1 MPVDMREWLPE
12 DDLVYVVLDA
22 VAALDLGEFRR
33 RYRADGHGR
42 AASGP
47 EMMVALL
54 LYGYCQGERSSRVIE
69 KRCARDVAYRVIAG
83 GLHPDHA
90 TIARFRVL
98 SRPKIGFGSSLAR
111 VPRASGGVR
120 VFVDQAAQDRFSAD
134 LPCIDV
140 GHGAAE
146 GVRFAV
152 GDTLGNA
159 LVRAR
164 AVL

>member
-1 MPVDMREWLPE
+1 M
-12 DDLVYVVLDA
+12 A
-22 VAALDLGEFRR
+22 VADPA
-33 RYRADGHGR
+33 H
-42 AASGP
+42 
-47 EMMVALL
+47 
-54 LYGYCQGERSSRVIE
+54 
-69 KRCARDVAYRVIAG
+69 
-83 GLHPDHA
+83 
-90 TIARFRVL
+90 
-98 SRPKIGFGSSLAR
+98 PKIGFGSSPAR
-111 VPRASGGVR
+111 VLRASGGVR

-159 LVRAR
+159 WCGR